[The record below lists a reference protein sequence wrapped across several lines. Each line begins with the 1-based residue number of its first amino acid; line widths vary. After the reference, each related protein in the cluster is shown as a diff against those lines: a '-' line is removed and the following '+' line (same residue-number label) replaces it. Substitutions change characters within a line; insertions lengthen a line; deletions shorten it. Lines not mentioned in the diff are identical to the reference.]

1 MELPVCWWELSKL
14 GVRKSAAC
22 FNCSWSSFTQLHSV
36 QLACRNNH
44 ASSFKV
50 LSYYSDSSHRDTG
63 KPLTS
68 QAVFGWLHLW
78 EFISIYLQT
87 TNKGWSVLSSTPSHI
102 MMLCIHQICIC
113 IFFFLRYRHK
123 CYIVCTL
130 GCNYIIVEAVKANLM
145 RLHLTLSFS
154 DMKQ

>member
-44 ASSFKV
+44 VSSFKV
-50 LSYYSDSSHRDTG
+50 LSYYSHSSHGDTG

-68 QAVFGWLHLW
+68 QAVFGCLHLW

-87 TNKGWSVLSSTPSHI
+87 TNKAWSVLSSAPSHMI
-102 MMLCIHQICIC
+102 MLCIHQTCIW
-113 IFFFLRYRHK
+113 IFVLSYCHK
-123 CYIVCTL
+123 CYIVWML
-130 GCNYIIVEAVKANLM
+130 AYNYLIVEDVQDNLM
-145 RLHLTLSFS
+145 LLHF
-154 DMKQ
+154 

>member
-1 MELPVCWWELSKL
+1 MELPVCWWELSKF

-44 ASSFKV
+44 VSSFKV

-87 TNKGWSVLSSTPSHI
+87 TNKGWSVLSSISYYHVVHTSNLY
-102 MMLCIHQICIC
+102 MD
-113 IFFFLRYRHK
+113 FFFLSYCHK
-123 CYIVCTL
+123 CYIVWML
-130 GCNYIIVEAVKANLM
+130 AYNYLIVEEVQDNLM
-145 RLHLTLSFS
+145 LLHF
-154 DMKQ
+154 